1 MREGHEIIDKVYAAK
16 SDPDAAD
23 CLIRQYMGFIRS
35 ETAKFLHRPPEE
47 GRDEEFSI
55 AMLAFYE
62 SVLGYEKGRGAFLSY
77 AARGI
82 RNRLIDH
89 YRKEKRHANLS
100 SLHEPVDD
108 DAETLKIDRLE
119 DSKNHIQD
127 LHDRSAVREEIDE
140 FEKKLLEFGLSFS
153 DVADN
158 CPRQSRTFAACQKV
172 LEAARLEPGLL
183 QEMINSKKLPMTALV
198 TASGV
203 EKKTVERHRKYLVA
217 VLLAFTNGYEIIRG
231 HLFQLSSSEGADK
244 RKEDRRGKSKQGRK
258 NGEE

>member
-23 CLIRQYMGFIRS
+23 SLIRQYMGFIRS

-62 SVLGYEKGRGAFLSY
+62 SILGYEKGRGVFLSY

-100 SLHEPVDD
+100 SLHEPVED

-127 LHDRSAVREEIDE
+127 LHDRNAAREASSEAVRRIPARRYGPYRYP
-140 FEKKLLEFGLSFS
+140 KMAASLISPPPIPVLSFEIS
-153 DVADN
+153 
-158 CPRQSRTFAACQKV
+158 AAK
-172 LEAARLEPGLL
+172 RS
-183 QEMINSKKLPMTALV
+183 SKKPAAAPMRELPNAQAASVPPDIPEYLRNGAQKAYAQKTKRARSGTLLV
-198 TASGV
+198 LTS
-203 EKKTVERHRKYLVA
+203 
-217 VLLAFTNGYEIIRG
+217 
-231 HLFQLSSSEGADK
+231 
-244 RKEDRRGKSKQGRK
+244 
-258 NGEE
+258 

>member
-23 CLIRQYMGFIRS
+23 SLIRQYMGFIRS

-62 SVLGYEKGRGAFLSY
+62 SILGYEKGRGVFLSY

-100 SLHEPVDD
+100 SLHEPVED

-127 LHDRSAVREEIDE
+127 LHDRNAAREEIEE

-172 LEAARLEPGLL
+172 LAAARLEPELL
-183 QEMINSKKLPMTALV
+183 QEMINSK
-198 TASGV
+198 SF
-203 EKKTVERHRKYLVA
+203 R
-217 VLLAFTNGYEIIRG
+217 
-231 HLFQLSSSEGADK
+231 
-244 RKEDRRGKSKQGRK
+244 
-258 NGEE
+258 

>member
-23 CLIRQYMGFIRS
+23 SLIRQYMGFIRS

-62 SVLGYEKGRGAFLSY
+62 SILGYEKGRGVFLSY

-100 SLHEPVDD
+100 SLHEPVED

-127 LHDRSAVREEIDE
+127 LHDRNAAREEIDE
-140 FEKKLLEFGLSFS
+140 FVKKAVGVWPFFS

-158 CPRQSRTFAACQKV
+158 CPRQSRTFAACQKS
-172 LEAARLEPGLL
+172 AGSCQNWNRSLL
-183 QEMINSKKLPMTALV
+183 QGNDKQRKSFRDSAG
-198 TASGV
+198 SGIRSG
-203 EKKTVERHRKYLVA
+203 EKDVRKTSEVSGGGAAGLYER
-217 VLLAFTNGYEIIRG
+217 I
-231 HLFQLSSSEGADK
+231 
-244 RKEDRRGKSKQGRK
+244 
-258 NGEE
+258 

>member
-23 CLIRQYMGFIRS
+23 SLIRQYMGFIRS

-62 SVLGYEKGRGAFLSY
+62 SILGYEKGRGVFLSY

-100 SLHEPVDD
+100 SLHEPVEN

-127 LHDRSAVREEIDE
+127 LHDRNAAREEIDE
-140 FEKKLLEFGLSFS
+140 FEKSCWS
-153 DVADN
+153 
-158 CPRQSRTFAACQKV
+158 
-172 LEAARLEPGLL
+172 
-183 QEMINSKKLPMTALV
+183 
-198 TASGV
+198 
-203 EKKTVERHRKYLVA
+203 
-217 VLLAFTNGYEIIRG
+217 LAF
-231 HLFQLSSSEGADK
+231 LFLMWQTTVRVSPEPLPPVRKCWQLPDWNRSFC
-244 RKEDRRGKSKQGRK
+244 RK
-258 NGEE
+258 

>member
-1 MREGHEIIDKVYAAK
+1 MREGHEIIDRVYAAK

-23 CLIRQYMGFIRS
+23 SLIRQYMGFIRS

-62 SVLGYEKGRGAFLSY
+62 SILGYEKGRGVFLSY

-100 SLHEPVDD
+100 SLHEPVED
-108 DAETLKIDRLE
+108 DAETLQIDRLE

-127 LHDRSAVREEIDE
+127 LHDRTAARIELVA
-140 FEKKLLEFGLSFS
+140 FEKQLL
-153 DVADN
+153 
-158 CPRQSRTFAACQKV
+158 
-172 LEAARLEPGLL
+172 
-183 QEMINSKKLPMTALV
+183 
-198 TASGV
+198 
-203 EKKTVERHRKYLVA
+203 
-217 VLLAFTNGYEIIRG
+217 
-231 HLFQLSSSEGADK
+231 
-244 RKEDRRGKSKQGRK
+244 
-258 NGEE
+258 

>member
-23 CLIRQYMGFIRS
+23 SLIRQYMGFIRS

-62 SVLGYEKGRGAFLSY
+62 SILGYEKGRGVFLSY

-100 SLHEPVDD
+100 SLHEPV
-108 DAETLKIDRLE
+108 E
-119 DSKNHIQD
+119 D
-127 LHDRSAVREEIDE
+127 
-140 FEKKLLEFGLSFS
+140 

-172 LEAARLEPGLL
+172 LAAARLEPELL
-183 QEMINSKKLPMTALV
+183 QEMINSKKLPMTALAA
-198 TASGV
+198 ASGV
-203 EKKTVERHRKYLVA
+203 EKKTLERHRKYLVA

-231 HLFQLSSSEGADK
+231 HLYQMSSSEGADK
-244 RKEDRRGKSKQGRK
+244 REGNRRGKSKQGRK

>member
-23 CLIRQYMGFIRS
+23 SLIRQYMGFIRS

-62 SVLGYEKGRGAFLSY
+62 SILGYEKGRGVFLSY

-100 SLHEPVDD
+100 SLHEPV
-108 DAETLKIDRLE
+108 E

-127 LHDRSAVREEIDE
+127 LHDRNAAREEIDE

-172 LEAARLEPGLL
+172 LAAARLEPELL
-183 QEMINSKKLPMTALV
+183 QEMINSKKLPMTALAA
-198 TASGV
+198 ASGV
-203 EKKTVERHRKYLVA
+203 EKKTLERHRKYLVA

-231 HLFQLSSSEGADK
+231 HLYQMSSSEGADK
-244 RKEDRRGKSKQGRK
+244 REGNRRGKSKQGRK

>member
-23 CLIRQYMGFIRS
+23 SLIRQYMGFIRS

-62 SVLGYEKGRGAFLSY
+62 SILGYEKGRGVFLSY

-100 SLHEPVDD
+100 SLHEPVED

-127 LHDRSAVREEIDE
+127 LHDRNAAREEIDE

-172 LEAARLEPGLL
+172 LAAARLEPELL
-183 QEMINSKKLPMTALV
+183 QEMINSKKLPMTALQ
-198 TASGV
+198 
-203 EKKTVERHRKYLVA
+203 RHPEWRK
-217 VLLAFTNGYEIIRG
+217 
-231 HLFQLSSSEGADK
+231 
-244 RKEDRRGKSKQGRK
+244 RR
-258 NGEE
+258 

>member
-23 CLIRQYMGFIRS
+23 SLIRQYMGFIRS

-62 SVLGYEKGRGAFLSY
+62 SILGYEKGRGVFLSY

-100 SLHEPVDD
+100 SLHEPVED

-127 LHDRSAVREEIDE
+127 LHDRNAAREEIDE

-172 LEAARLEPGLL
+172 LAAARLEPELL
-183 QEMINSKKLPMTALV
+183 QEMINSKKLPMTALAA
-198 TASGV
+198 ASGSG
-203 EKKTVERHRKYLVA
+203 EKDVRKTSEVSGGGAAGLYER
-217 VLLAFTNGYEIIRG
+217 I
-231 HLFQLSSSEGADK
+231 
-244 RKEDRRGKSKQGRK
+244 
-258 NGEE
+258 

>member
-23 CLIRQYMGFIRS
+23 SLIRQYMGFIRS

-62 SVLGYEKGRGAFLSY
+62 SILGYEKGRGVFLSY

-100 SLHEPVDD
+100 SLHEPVED

-127 LHDRSAVREEIDE
+127 LHDRNAAREEIDE

-158 CPRQSRTFAACQKV
+158 CPCQSRTFAACQKV
-172 LEAARLEPGLL
+172 LAAARLEPELL
-183 QEMINSKKLPMTALV
+183 QEMINSKKLPMTAL
-198 TASGV
+198 AAAIRSG
-203 EKKTVERHRKYLVA
+203 EKDVRKTPEVSGGGAAGLYER
-217 VLLAFTNGYEIIRG
+217 I
-231 HLFQLSSSEGADK
+231 
-244 RKEDRRGKSKQGRK
+244 
-258 NGEE
+258 

>member
-23 CLIRQYMGFIRS
+23 SLIRQYMGFIRS

-62 SVLGYEKGRGAFLSY
+62 SILGYEKGRGVFLSY

-100 SLHEPVDD
+100 SLHEPVED

-127 LHDRSAVREEIDE
+127 LHDRNAAREEIDE

-172 LEAARLEPGLL
+172 LAAARLEPELL
-183 QEMINSKKLPMTALV
+183 QEMINSKKLPMTAL
-198 TASGV
+198 AAPYYNNIRS
-203 EKKTVERHRKYLVA
+203 
-217 VLLAFTNGYEIIRG
+217 VLQDYV
-231 HLFQLSSSEGADK
+231 
-244 RKEDRRGKSKQGRK
+244 RK
-258 NGEE
+258 N